1 MSSVILNDVCF
12 NHKGVKIVNNASVNI
27 ESGEFVVIVGPSGSG
42 KSTLL
47 RLIAGL
53 EAPSSGT
60 ISIDG
65 ECVNDFTPAQRD
77 IGMVFQ
83 SYALYPHMSVRENL
97 GIGLKVAGMAP
108 AAIEERVVETADMLQ
123 IYHLLDRR
131 PSQLSGGQMQ
141 RVAIGRAIGRRP
153 RVFLF
158 DEPLSNLDAT
168 LRTKLR
174 SELALLLKRL
184 GTTMI
189 YVTHDQNEAMT
200 LADRIVVLESGSI
213 RQIGA
218 PRMVYRQPVNVF
230 VASFIGSLPMNF
242 INVTALGH
250 IRRRMTLT
258 TSAGEVIDMFPN
270 MAITRSRFDDQMEGE
285 PMEVGIRAED
295 IKLSDAGD
303 IVLRTKVELTE
314 PQGASTLIHLRTA
327 GGDKLIVED
336 RCGLIPA
343 TGSEQ
348 YCSFSRANCHL
359 FGMAG
364 QRIPCSVR

>member
-1 MSSVILNDVCF
+1 MSSVSLNNVYF
-12 NHKGVKIVNNASVNI
+12 QHKGAPIIDDASI
-27 ESGEFVVIVGPSGSG
+27 DIKSGEFVVIVGPSGSG

-53 EAPSSGT
+53 ETPSSGT
-60 ISIDG
+60 VNIDG
-65 ECVNDFTPAQRD
+65 ECVNDFTPAQRN

-97 GIGLKVAGMAP
+97 GIGLKVAGMSP
-108 AAIEERVVETADMLQ
+108 EAIEERVIETADMLQ
-123 IYHLLDRR
+123 IYPLLDRR

-174 SELALLLKRL
+174 SELALLHKRL

-200 LADRIVVLESGSI
+200 LADRIVVIEAGSI
-213 RQIGA
+213 RQTDA
-218 PRMVYRQPVNVF
+218 PIMVYRRPMDVF

-270 MAITRSRFDDQMEGE
+270 VAISRSRFDHEMEGG
-285 PMEVGIRAED
+285 PMEVGIRPED
-295 IKLSDAGD
+295 IKLTNAGD

-314 PQGASTLIHLRTA
+314 PQGATTLVHLRTA

-336 RCGLIPA
+336 RCGPIPA

-359 FGMAG
+359 FGMTG
-364 QRIPCSVR
+364 QRIPCSVK